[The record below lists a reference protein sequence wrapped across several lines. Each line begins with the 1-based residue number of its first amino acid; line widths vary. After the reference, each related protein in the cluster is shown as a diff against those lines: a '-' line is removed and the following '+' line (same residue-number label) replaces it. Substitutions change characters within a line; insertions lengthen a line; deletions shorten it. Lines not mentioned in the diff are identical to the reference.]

1 MEKRLEDLQQRLQTS
16 INNPWCK
23 TFSNEI
29 NRLSSCLSNLLPI
42 YRTRLT
48 REQLLTSIKF
58 IQELEINSTNND
70 LYRRALVNY
79 LVLLSIHTHR
89 LICEIFLDHI
99 YHLKRH
105 LHYWKHE
112 ESVHFSI
119 TDQLKTTFWF
129 DKDRDDIRTTE
140 KIKFLNVQQEYL
152 SNIVGRLAYTI
163 TNLEQ
168 QEQLNLDLIM
178 NYTNELY
185 KILFDNTSVNYNSHS
200 DLSDVIE
207 LYSQILNSFDEFK
220 LRWFE
225 KTHLYY
231 RPTHLKRYF
240 PYYICF
246 TAIGF
251 YTLYKIYTNKDRIFN
266 YISTSY
272 DSLKFFI
279 NEHLIIP
286 LKTIYTST
294 FESHSSENAFENSQL
309 NYTNSKKILEEM
321 LEEYG
326 RQHANRLAEINNIT
340 EEEFLSTLN
349 QRAINE
355 DMNIVMKCY
364 QEELNSPIRSALLG
378 DLIKGILI
386 QVQKVK
392 VDGEGLVIQIDQLM
406 RQNQINFSILATIPA
421 ILLITFLSMLTKN
434 IITNR
439 IIKQRKF
446 DFTTIR
452 QHITL
457 KLREIEHILIF
468 NSETP
473 TLMINNQELIV
484 IEKNDDQQTLMMS
497 YLTFGHLLS
506 LIYELKYFTN
516 QIKSKSMLS
525 KEFNDDINLLTYT
538 QLTAKQK
545 LLIIQE
551 ISHSYSFLVHAQ

>member
-16 INNPWCK
+16 IDNLWCK
-23 TFSNEI
+23 TLSNEI
-29 NRLSSCLSNLLPI
+29 NHLSSSLSNLLPI
-42 YRTRLT
+42 YQTRLT
-48 REQLLTSIKF
+48 RNQLLSSIKL
-58 IQELEINSTNND
+58 IQEIEINSKTND
-70 LYRRALVNY
+70 LYRRGLANY
-79 LVLLSIHTHR
+79 LLLLSIHTHK
-89 LICEIFLDHI
+89 LVCGIFLDHI

-105 LHYWKHE
+105 LNYWKHDE
-112 ESVHFSI
+112 QVQFNI
-119 TDQLKTTFWF
+119 IDQLKTTFWF
-129 DKDRDDIRTTE
+129 DKDRDDIRTIE
-140 KIKFLNVQQEYL
+140 KVKFLNIQQEFL
-152 SNIVGRLAYTI
+152 SNIIGRLVYTI

-185 KILFDNTSVNYNSHS
+185 KILFDSTSVNYNSHS

-220 LRWFE
+220 LRWNE
-225 KTHLYY
+225 KIYLYY

-251 YTLYKIYTNKDRIFN
+251 YTLFKIYANKKDIIN
-266 YISTSY
+266 YIYSSY

-279 NEHLIIP
+279 NEHLIVP

-294 FESHSSENAFENSQL
+294 FESHASENAFENSQL
-309 NYTNSKKILEEM
+309 NYINSKKILEEM

-326 RQHANRLAEINNIT
+326 RQHANSLAEINNINLN
-340 EEEFLSTLN
+340 EFLSTLN

-355 DMNIVMKCY
+355 DMNIVMKYY
-364 QEELNSPIRSALLG
+364 QQELNTPIKSALLG

-406 RQNQINFSILATIPA
+406 KQNQINFSLLATIPA
-421 ILLITFLSMLTKN
+421 ILLITFLTITTKN
-434 IITNR
+434 IVSNR
-439 IIKQRKF
+439 IIKRRKF
-446 DFTTIR
+446 DLSTIR
-452 QHITL
+452 QQIIR
-457 KLREIEHILIF
+457 KLREIEHVLIF

-473 TLMINNQELIV
+473 TLMINNQQLIV
-484 IEKNDDQQTLMMS
+484 IEKDNHENGDMT

-506 LIYELKYFTN
+506 LIYELQYFTN
-516 QIKSKSMLS
+516 QIQSKRMLS

-538 QLTAKQK
+538 QLTVKQK
-545 LLIIQE
+545 LLIIQQ
-551 ISHSYSFLVHAQ
+551 ISRSYSFLVHA